1 MVNVGTNFQKTAD
14 FITNDFFKHN
24 NFQFLVCSCSHRHL
38 MITGAAHISFS
49 HKKLLVFFF
58 QKKNLSRKPVSL
70 VLKTTKHSSSQF
82 C

>member
-38 MITGAAHISFS
+38 MILGAAHISFS
-49 HKKLLVFFF
+49 HKKLLVFE
-58 QKKNLSRKPVSL
+58 KKTFEKPVSL